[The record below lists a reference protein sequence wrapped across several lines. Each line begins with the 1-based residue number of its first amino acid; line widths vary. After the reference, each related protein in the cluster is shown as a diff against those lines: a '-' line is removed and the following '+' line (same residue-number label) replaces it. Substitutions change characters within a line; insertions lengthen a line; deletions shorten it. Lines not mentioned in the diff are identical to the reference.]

1 MYICSIYDANK
12 IIISYVHDIQH
23 CIMITQHYI
32 YIYINDIVYGSSLF
46 NGSINHQLQG
56 SVWNAHPKG
65 NDPEMMENIADKY
78 VYACIYIYMRYTVYV
93 YTYIY
98 I

>member
-1 MYICSIYDANK
+1 MYMIFSIALWLHN
-12 IIISYVHDIQH
+12 
-23 CIMITQHYI
+23 TI

-78 VYACIYIYMRYTVYV
+78 VYACIYIYIYEVYGIRV
-93 YTYIY
+93 YIY
-98 I
+98 IYIIK